1 MSNVGKVRGQSSRWQ
16 KALKD
21 GTTILVLRRLLSEH
35 GRTYAPRYAIA
46 FLFMGVVAGCTSLSA
61 WMMKDVVNKI
71 FVDQDRAALFWI
83 PMAISALFVIKGIAA
98 YLQEVSLSRIGN
110 RIVAEIQ
117 KRMYDHML
125 KMGVGFYQ
133 KYPSSDLITRMTHN
147 AQAARTMLNLVAVGL
162 GRDLLTLVGLIAV
175 MVSQDPLLAAIC
187 LIGGP
192 FAAMV
197 LKKLTER
204 VQKAA
209 TRQFTGMSTI
219 VGTMRESAQGIRV
232 VKSFQLE
239 PLLQRRMNQ
248 GVEGVEKLSNKIVA
262 VSALTNPLI
271 ETLGGVAVA
280 AAVIYAGWRSLS
292 FGDTPGQFFAFIT
305 ALLMA
310 ADPARR
316 LSKLQLQLATAAV
329 GVRMMYDLLDT
340 PIAEADEPR
349 RPNLN
354 VSRGEVRFENVTFS
368 YDPDTPVLC
377 DLNLVAPPGKT
388 TALVGLSGA
397 GKTTVFNLLQ
407 RFWTPAEGVIRID
420 GQPISEV
427 SLASL
432 RQQIALVSQDVFL
445 FEGTIRENI
454 VAGRENATEEEV
466 IAAAKAAQAH
476 DFICSLPNGYDT
488 QVGELGSQISGGQRQ
503 RISLARAFLK
513 NAPIILL
520 DEPTSALDSETEQSI
535 QTALQEL
542 TRGRTTIVI
551 AHRLATVANADV
563 IHVMDKGRVI
573 ESGRHRELIERG
585 GLYARLY
592 QIQFAN
598 AISEP
603 ADKSIAAAAV

>member
-219 VGTMRESAQGIRV
+219 VG
-232 VKSFQLE
+232 
-239 PLLQRRMNQ
+239 
-248 GVEGVEKLSNKIVA
+248 
-262 VSALTNPLI
+262 
-271 ETLGGVAVA
+271 
-280 AAVIYAGWRSLS
+280 
-292 FGDTPGQFFAFIT
+292 
-305 ALLMA
+305 A
-310 ADPARR
+310 ADDPSTRA
-316 LSKLQLQLATAAV
+316 LA
-329 GVRMMYDLLDT
+329 
-340 PIAEADEPR
+340 
-349 RPNLN
+349 
-354 VSRGEVRFENVTFS
+354 
-368 YDPDTPVLC
+368 
-377 DLNLVAPPGKT
+377 
-388 TALVGLSGA
+388 
-397 GKTTVFNLLQ
+397 
-407 RFWTPAEGVIRID
+407 D
-420 GQPISEV
+420 GCV
-427 SLASL
+427 
-432 RQQIALVSQDVFL
+432 
-445 FEGTIRENI
+445 
-454 VAGRENATEEEV
+454 
-466 IAAAKAAQAH
+466 
-476 DFICSLPNGYDT
+476 
-488 QVGELGSQISGGQRQ
+488 
-503 RISLARAFLK
+503 
-513 NAPIILL
+513 
-520 DEPTSALDSETEQSI
+520 
-535 QTALQEL
+535 
-542 TRGRTTIVI
+542 
-551 AHRLATVANADV
+551 
-563 IHVMDKGRVI
+563 
-573 ESGRHRELIERG
+573 
-585 GLYARLY
+585 
-592 QIQFAN
+592 
-598 AISEP
+598 
-603 ADKSIAAAAV
+603 